1 MTFVHVVQLGETCK
15 ISTCLRPT
23 GGVSFSL
30 FHSLFERWI
39 IESNK
44 QINIAIINFKFLFL
58 YSLELADDCKKSHDT
73 HSSQM
78 LGGAAKHLIDSS
90 EKCMCPLCFEF

>member
-30 FHSLFERWI
+30 LHSLFERWI

-44 QINIAIINFKFLFL
+44 QINIAVINFKFLFL

-73 HSSQM
+73 NSSWQQSDAGRSSQTF
-78 LGGAAKHLIDSS
+78 DRQ
-90 EKCMCPLCFEF
+90 